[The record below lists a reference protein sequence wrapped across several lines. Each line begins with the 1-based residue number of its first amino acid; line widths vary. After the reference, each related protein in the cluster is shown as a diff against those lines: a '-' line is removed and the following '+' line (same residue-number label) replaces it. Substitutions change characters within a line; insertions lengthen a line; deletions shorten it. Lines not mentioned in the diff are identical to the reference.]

1 MPLAQLIN
9 VSHAALC
16 EGLDE
21 DGLIRMD
28 KVLMGEKVLPA
39 TRDEAFRKARER
51 HPRSGAPAAVRA
63 AGKPPPMPEGIPLAP
78 PGVRVRE
85 PERTR
90 GLEHLHRALG
100 KTQ

>member
-9 VSHAALC
+9 VAHAALN

-39 TRDEAFRKARER
+39 TREEAFAKARER
-51 HPRSGAPAAVRA
+51 RPRSGAPAAVRA

-78 PGVRVRE
+78 VGVQVRE
-85 PERTR
+85 PSPTR
-90 GLEHLHRALG
+90 GLDHLHRALG
-100 KTQ
+100 VKP